1 MKLSPR
7 WIVLGAATIFGIS
20 AGFGSHSY
28 IQSRVSAI
36 EAANAQVEFVKQV
49 VPRQDLPGGA
59 HLSTETVAVRAIPK
73 QWAYAGALMPDQL
86 ARFENAALLTPA
98 RAGQPILWSQL
109 VPQGPQVLSG
119 RLEPGRRAMTVAV
132 DEVSSVAGMIRP
144 GDRIDLLVSIRQNT
158 RVTLLPLLQRTLV
171 MATGTQTGATVS
183 ADAGPEGR
191 SYNNMTLDVT
201 PEDARRVFA
210 ARELGRLTAI
220 LRPAADEEDPPSAAA
235 HADQVLGL
243 SAATRPM
250 NRVPVIYA
258 DRLAMRSG
266 VAAASR
272 LVP

>member
-1 MKLSPR
+1 MKMSPR
-7 WIVLGAATIFGIS
+7 WIVLGAATIFGVS
-20 AGFGSHSY
+20 AGLGSHSY

-49 VPRQDLPGGA
+49 VPRQDMPGGA
-59 HLSTETVAVRAIPK
+59 HLTTETVAVREIPK

-86 ARFENAALLTPA
+86 SRFENAALLTPA

-109 VPQGPQVLSG
+109 VPRGPQVLSG

-144 GDRIDLLVSIRQNT
+144 GDRIDLLVSIRHNA
-158 RVTLLPLLQRTLV
+158 RVTLLPLLQRALV
-171 MATGTQTGATVS
+171 LATGTQTEASVS
-183 ADAGPEGR
+183 PDAAPEGR
-191 SYNNMTLDVT
+191 SYNNMTLDVS

-220 LRPAADEEDPPSAAA
+220 LRPAGDEDDPPSVAAQ
-235 HADQVLGL
+235 ADQVLGL
-243 SAATRPM
+243 STATRSM

-258 DRLAMRSG
+258 DRLAKRAGFSAALRS
-266 VAAASR
+266 
-272 LVP
+272 LP